1 MPDFISGA
9 SGADLE
15 WYAGSR
21 GVTKGTILNNATGPA
36 KYGYFVTNSG
46 INTPVGKVTPR
57 FICKIPGFRGTSKW
71 RRAYGLTKNNWT
83 VINRNNVGLVKPHC
97 NIILQYWCFLLSE
110 LSFYV

>member
-15 WYAGSR
+15 WYAGAR

-36 KYGYFVTNSG
+36 KYGYVVTNSG

-57 FICKIPGFRGTSKW
+57 FICKIPGFQAQVNGGERM
-71 RRAYGLTKNNWT
+71 GLL
-83 VINRNNVGLVKPHC
+83 R
-97 NIILQYWCFLLSE
+97 IIGQL
-110 LSFYV
+110 